1 MAAMLTSVT
10 LRLDTLCQVVTQ
22 FRAGMRCAA
31 TRCAAAVALAV
42 LMAVAV
48 SAIMPT
54 TAQAAFSSKAKAA
67 ILIDADTGA
76 VLYQSNADELLPPAS
91 ITKLMTAELVFQAI
105 KAGRIKLS
113 DELTMSVHAWRTGGA
128 PSRTSAM
135 FVPVNKTATV
145 DQLLKG
151 LIIQSGNDAAIALAE
166 GMSGTE
172 EAFASR
178 MTAEARRIGL
188 KKSVF
193 KNPTGLN
200 APGHLMT
207 AREIAMLSLYIIR
220 EHPEFYKLF
229 SQKVFEYRRFK
240 FRNRNRLLFENIGVD
255 GLKTGSLSVV
265 GNNLAASAVQN
276 GKRLI
281 AVVIGLPTKK
291 KAAAEARK
299 LLQWGFRSFASF
311 KLFDAGETVGMARVW
326 GGERFYVP
334 LTGDGPVMVILPRV
348 PANPKLTAEIT
359 YEGPLKPPV
368 KKGDKVATLR
378 IVSETNAVNE
388 VPLYAAEDVEPG
400 GLVRRGLDAL
410 AHLAISWVAL

>member
-1 MAAMLTSVT
+1 MLTSVT
-10 LRLDTLCQVVTQ
+10 LRLDAWCQVVSPSPKATL
-22 FRAGMRCAA
+22 FAACRAVTCLFVA
-31 TRCAAAVALAV
+31 TTCLF
-42 LMAVAV
+42 
-48 SAIMPT
+48 
-54 TAQAAFSSKAKAA
+54 AQAAVNSAHAFTSRAKAA

-76 VLYQSNADELLPPAS
+76 VLYQSNADDPLPPAS

-105 KAGRIKLS
+105 KAGRVKLT
-113 DELTMSVHAWRTGGA
+113 DEMTMSVHAWRTGGA

-135 FVPVNKTATV
+135 FVPVNTTATV
-145 DQLLKG
+145 DDLLQG
-151 LIIQSGNDAAIALAE
+151 MIVQSGNDAAIAIAE

-172 EAFASR
+172 EAFAKR
-178 MTAEARRIGL
+178 MNAEAKRIGL
-188 KKSVF
+188 TKSEF

-200 APGHLMT
+200 APGHVMS
-207 AREIAMLSLYIIR
+207 ARDIATLSLYIIK

-229 SQKVFEYRRFK
+229 SEKVFEYRRFK
-240 FRNRNRLLFENIGVD
+240 FRNRNPLLFENIGVD

-265 GNNLAASAVQN
+265 GHNLAASAVQN

-281 AVVIGLPTKK
+281 AVVIGLPSKK
-291 KAAAEARK
+291 DAANEARK
-299 LLQWGFRSFASF
+299 LLLWGFRSFGSF

-348 PANPKLTAEIT
+348 PANPKLKAEIT
-359 YEGPLKPPV
+359 YDGPLKPPI
-368 KKGDKVATLR
+368 KKGDQVATLR

-388 VPLYAAEDVEPG
+388 VPLYAGEDVQPG

-410 AHLAISWVAL
+410 AHLALSWVAL